1 MIRFWLG
8 LFLVFCAVG
17 GMDAQPFA
25 SSIVFASQLALAVV
39 GLIIMHL
46 GVKKMNRQ

>member
-1 MIRFWLG
+1 MIRFCLG
-8 LFLVFCAVG
+8 FFLVLCAVG

-39 GLIIMHL
+39 GLIIMYF
-46 GVKKMNRQ
+46 GIKKMYFQ